1 MLRFLTP
8 AKHTILSLDTPSH
21 PFLQGSVL
29 TGFPSLPMRNPF
41 LTVKKTELLYD
52 PAFPL
57 LGIFQKE
64 LEAGSQRL
72 FYMTFKAAFIHN
84 TRNLEAT

>member
-1 MLRFLTP
+1 MIMYRYQKKKTFL
-8 AKHTILSLDTPSH
+8 
-21 PFLQGSVL
+21 
-29 TGFPSLPMRNPF
+29 